1 MEVMNT
7 PKENSKSPQH
17 PAPQHVPW
25 QGKLGKGLKRKALQG
40 LCSQQGGGQ
49 VALHPSA
56 ANFGVC
62 CKGHGLFAARQTSCP
77 AVRKGVYRISSP
89 DRSRITQAA
98 RYQSLTHFCI
108 FLIHGAGK
116 SAVIFLL
123 VCSNTQYP
131 KGFRLKTQW
140 HGSVCARKLL
150 STRQLPLEECGYHQL

>member
-1 MEVMNT
+1 M
-7 PKENSKSPQH
+7 
-17 PAPQHVPW
+17 
-25 QGKLGKGLKRKALQG
+25 
-40 LCSQQGGGQ
+40 
-49 VALHPSA
+49 
-56 ANFGVC
+56 
-62 CKGHGLFAARQTSCP
+62 
-77 AVRKGVYRISSP
+77 RKGVYRISSP

-123 VCSNTQYP
+123 LVCSNTQYP